1 MMYTIKIL
9 PSFLKSVRNL
19 SEADKEKIKGAL
31 EKFNDFLIYGNLTK
45 GLGLK
50 KLIRDVYEI
59 RADIKI
65 RIIIKTEGNIIYIVL
80 AGTHQG
86 IKEYLKRYR

>member
-19 SEADKEKIKGAL
+19 SEADKETIKGAL
-31 EKFNDFLIYGNLTK
+31 EKFNAFLIYGNLTK

-50 KLIRDVYEI
+50 KLIRDIYEI
-59 RADIKI
+59 RADKRI
-65 RIIIKTEGNIIYIVL
+65 RIIIKIESSIIHIVL